1 MPHRLTYDFRREPE
15 FTFEHSAQSCLA
27 LVDLESY
34 PASPH
39 ANGRNFDRLD
49 LLQHLCVQMDAL
61 TATMWET
68 PDANLR
74 LRLLW
79 APDHHVVDQ
88 LHTSGH
94 HVFAAGWVR
103 TGGRIG
109 LTSQDRLLDS
119 ARRGDPFLRTGYFRG
134 AGRVRTLLVP
144 PGTYDVIVFAGKAGC
159 EDLDYTV
166 VLRHYPP
173 PPPRLQPV
181 RLRSFFLQDMA
192 EHAGAITSH
201 AKDWTASARL
211 A

>member
-1 MPHRLTYDFRREPE
+1 MPHRLTYDFRRERE
-15 FTFEHSAQSCLA
+15 FTFAHPAQSCLA

-34 PASPH
+34 PASPD
-39 ANGRNFDRLD
+39 APARNFDRLD
-49 LLQHLCVQMDAL
+49 LLQHLCTQMDAL

-79 APDHHVVDQ
+79 APDHHAVDQ
-88 LHTSGH
+88 LNNSGH

-119 ARRGDPFLRTGYFRG
+119 ARRGDPFLRPGYFRG
-134 AGRVRTLLVP
+134 TGRVRTLLVP
-144 PGTYDVIVFAGKAGC
+144 PGTYDITVFAGKAGR

-181 RLRSFFLQDMA
+181 RLHSFFLQDMA
-192 EHAGAITSH
+192 ERAGAITSH

>member
-1 MPHRLTYDFRREPE
+1 MPQRGTYDFRQEREYLL
-15 FTFEHSAQSCLA
+15 EHPAKACLA

-34 PASPH
+34 PTSPD
-39 ANGRNFDRLD
+39 AATKSFDRLD
-49 LLQHLCVQMDAL
+49 LLQHLCAQMDSL

-74 LRLLW
+74 LRFIW
-79 APDHHVVDQ
+79 AGDHHAVDQ
-88 LHTSGH
+88 LSNSGH

-103 TGGRIG
+103 TGGRLG
-109 LTSQDRLLDS
+109 LTSQDRLLDA
-119 ARRGDPFLRTGYFRG
+119 ARRGHRQLRSGRFTG
-134 AGRVRTLLVP
+134 AGPLRTLLVP
-144 PGTYDVIVFAGKAGC
+144 PGTYDVTVFAGKAGR

-181 RLRSFFLQDMA
+181 RLHSHFLQDMA
-192 EHAGAITSH
+192 EQAGAITSH
-201 AKDWTASARL
+201 AKDWTASAKR

>member
-1 MPHRLTYDFRREPE
+1 MPHRLTYDFRRERE
-15 FTFEHSAQSCLA
+15 FSFEHPAQACLA

-34 PASPH
+34 PAAPES
-39 ANGRNFDRLD
+39 AGKKFDRFD
-49 LLQHLCVQMDAL
+49 LLQHLCAQMDAL

-74 LRLLW
+74 LRLIW
-79 APDHHVVDQ
+79 APDHHVVNQ
-88 LHTSGH
+88 LRNSGH

-103 TGGRIG
+103 SSGRLG
-109 LTSQDRLLDS
+109 LASRDRLLDS
-119 ARRGDPFLRTGYFRG
+119 ARRGDRLLRPGRFGRTGS
-134 AGRVRTLLVP
+134 VRTLLVP
-144 PGTYDVIVFAGKAGC
+144 MGTYDVTVFAGKAGK

-192 EHAGAITSH
+192 ECAGAITSH
-201 AKDWTASARL
+201 AKDWTASAGL

>member
-1 MPHRLTYDFRREPE
+1 MPHRLTYDFRKEPE
-15 FTFEHSAQSCLA
+15 FSFEHPAQSCLA

-34 PASPH
+34 PASPD
-39 ANGRNFDRLD
+39 APGRNFDRLD
-49 LLQHLCVQMDAL
+49 LLQHLCAQMDAL

-79 APDHHVVDQ
+79 APDHHAVDQ
-88 LHTSGH
+88 LHHSGH

-119 ARRGDPFLRTGYFRG
+119 ARRGDPFLRSGYFPG
-134 AGRVRTLLVP
+134 TGRVRTLLVP
-144 PGTYDVIVFAGKAGC
+144 PGTYDVTVFAGKAGR

-181 RLRSFFLQDMA
+181 RLHSFFLQDMA
-192 EHAGAITSH
+192 ERAGGITSH
-201 AKDWTASARL
+201 AKDWTATARL